1 MFEAQPLGGEY
12 VSKVRIMM
20 EVLCFDV
27 KLCEG
32 GRDATETSGSAS
44 DSG

>member
-1 MFEAQPLGGEY
+1 MFEAQPLGGKY

-27 KLCEG
+27 KE
-32 GRDATETSGSAS
+32 AETSGSAS